1 MGVLRTNIYNMC
13 VFILEGS
20 SMHMLLIC
28 MYVNTF
34 REMCGASSRVNDVH
48 YMYACLYYT
57 GGKWGVQC

>member
-1 MGVLRTNIYNMC
+1 
-13 VFILEGS
+13 
-20 SMHMLLIC
+20 MHMLLIC